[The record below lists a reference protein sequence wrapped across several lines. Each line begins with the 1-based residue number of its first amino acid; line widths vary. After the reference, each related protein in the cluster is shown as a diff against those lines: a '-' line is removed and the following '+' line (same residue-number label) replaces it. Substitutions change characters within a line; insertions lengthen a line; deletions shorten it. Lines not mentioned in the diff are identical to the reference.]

1 MGLFDQVM
9 KAVADPSRQASASQL
24 TNILGAAKQIG
35 QQNNADSSTM
45 QQAMS
50 VIGGFVRTSL
60 NEKRQ
65 AEGEEA
71 AQALIEQGAANGA
84 AVIPQLFN
92 NTQMTEMVAAVAQKT
107 NLNTNQVQGILPMVL
122 PLVMQFLNT
131 GSQKKGAPGA
141 APATGS
147 NPVLTAFLDGD
158 GDGDVDMGDMM
169 GMAGKFM

>member
-24 TNILGAAKQIG
+24 TSILGAAKQIA
-35 QQNNADSSTM
+35 QQNNADSDTM

-50 VIGGFVRTSL
+50 VIGGFVRSSL
-60 NEKRQ
+60 QEKRQ
-65 AEGEEA
+65 TQGAEA

-92 NTQMTEMVAAVAQKT
+92 NAQMTEMIAAVTQKT
-107 NLNTNQVQGILPMVL
+107 NLNTNQVQGILPMVV
-122 PLVMQFLNT
+122 PLVMRFLST
-131 GSQKKGAPGA
+131 GNKKEGA
-141 APATGS
+141 AATDN
-147 NPVLTAFLDGD
+147 NPILTAFLDGD

>member
-9 KAVADPSRQASASQL
+9 KAVADPSRKASASQL
-24 TNILGAAKQIG
+24 TDILGAAKQVG
-35 QQNNADSSTM
+35 QQNNADSDTM

-50 VIGGFVRTSL
+50 VIGSFVRSSL
-60 NEKRQ
+60 QEKRQ
-65 AEGEEA
+65 TQGDGA

-92 NTQMTEMVAAVAQKT
+92 SAQLTEMISAVTQKT
-107 NLNTNQVQGILPMVL
+107 SLNTNQVQGILPMVL
-122 PLVMQFLNT
+122 PLVMRFLST
-131 GSQKKGAPGA
+131 GDQKQG
-141 APATGS
+141 APATGN
-147 NPVLTAFLDGD
+147 NPILTAFLDGD